1 MHNADINQIGLDLRR
16 RRLNPFSLFA
26 ISRLFARLTPLREET
41 RYVSADVLDISF
53 LRLRAPSEGTDSV
66 YLRDTHE
73 HALAMGIQAMSYA
86 LAESWMAGWRSLS
99 LSLSL
104 SLCDSLDG
112 RAIKRDVRDRPFA
125 LEL

>member
-1 MHNADINQIGLDLRR
+1 M
-16 RRLNPFSLFA
+16 
-26 ISRLFARLTPLREET
+26 
-41 RYVSADVLDISF
+41 SADVLDISF

-86 LAESWMAGWRSLS
+86 LAESWTAGWR
-99 LSLSL
+99 SL

-112 RAIKRDVRDRPFA
+112 RAIKRDVRDGPSA
-125 LEL
+125 LELLSSSYMRD

>member
-1 MHNADINQIGLDLRR
+1 MDADRQMKGGTDSAAHTPPCIMQISIKSDSTFEER

-26 ISRLFARLTPLREET
+26 ISRLFARLTPLRET

-86 LAESWMAGWRSLS
+86 LAESWTAGWRSLS
-99 LSLSL
+99 LSL
-104 SLCDSLDG
+104 
-112 RAIKRDVRDRPFA
+112 
-125 LEL
+125 